1 MPPEVLERI
10 FEPFFTTKRLGE
22 GSGLGL
28 SMVYGFVRQSGG
40 QILVDST
47 PGEGTAVRLYLPRAR
62 AEEGAEKSANAD
74 REGTDAGN
82 EVFVVVEDDPASRTL
97 AATILRDQGYQ
108 VAEAAD
114 AASALNRLQTLSRL
128 DLLLTDVALPNGGS
142 GFELAQTVLRLR
154 PQARVLFASGHA
166 GNPIAAENGWRGEVD
181 LIAKPYRGEQLTR
194 RIRAQL
200 EQPFSSAVRAIPAA
214 DAAANEPIP

>member
-28 SMVYGFVRQSGG
+28 SMVYGFVHQSGG
-40 QILVDST
+40 QILVDSA

-62 AEEGAEKSANAD
+62 AGEGEERSANPNGD
-74 REGTDAGN
+74 GTEAGN
-82 EVFVVVEDDPASRTL
+82 EVILVVEDDPETRTM

-114 AASALNRLQTLSRL
+114 AASALNRVQTLARL
-128 DLLLTDVALPNGGS
+128 DLLLTDLSLPNGGS
-142 GFELAQTVLRLR
+142 GFELAQSVLRLR
-154 PQARVLFASGHA
+154 PGARILFASGHA
-166 GNPIAAENGWRGEVD
+166 GNLPAGGSGWSGEVD
-181 LIAKPYRGEQLTR
+181 LIAKPYRREQLTR
-194 RIRAQL
+194 RIRARL
-200 EQPFSSAVRAIPAA
+200 EQPLHAAARALPAA
-214 DAAANEPIP
+214 NAAADGPIP